1 MSADLPSFWFPPP
14 GPALPPLPESTL
26 ELKPPEDDP
35 RLNGTIEYVEYL
47 HWYMYNI
54 LQNEENYLS
63 GSFSWNESDIHM
75 GDVIVPVSKAPERNI
90 YGTEDDWVRGW
101 EMWCFRC
108 PSTVAP
114 EEPERDPM
122 TGYPFCG
129 ESILSMEPLRY
140 FSTTK
145 KEPVLEVPV
154 STVPGADSV
163 MACVIEQQVDP
174 EWFRVSS
181 TAPELGPIIT
191 KPFIVSRSL
200 RDSDSGTRYRY
211 TETFPWGV
219 LDDAQSQQATPSPTP
234 TPTSTTDFWDWYD
247 DYAPTSVSNP
257 SVNPAAFTSN
267 SKGSAPSAGIIIGV
281 LVPVALIIGIVA
293 CFGKRSRAQQRKAT
307 AASAPPMNTNAAAD
321 ARRQAAVAARAS
333 RTTAAPVTVQGD
345 VDDMPP
351 PAYHKVVSNVERMDI
366 ERRMHA
372 EGTAPVGWPPTY
384 TDARHAESTTV
395 TQPDPVAS
403 VPGTSRAPY
412 PALPSSPTR

>member
-54 LQNEENYLS
+54 LQNEENYLN
-63 GSFSWNESDIHM
+63 GNFSWNESNIHM

-90 YGTEDDWVRGW
+90 YGTEYDWVRGW

-114 EEPERDPM
+114 EEPERDPI

-129 ESILSMEPLRY
+129 ESILSMEPLRF
-140 FSTTK
+140 FSTMK
-145 KEPVLEVPV
+145 KEPELEVPV

-163 MACVIEQQVDP
+163 MACVIEQQVNP

-181 TAPELGPIIT
+181 TAPQLGPIIT

-200 RDSDSGTRYRY
+200 RDSDSGARYRY
-211 TETFPWGV
+211 DEAFPWGV
-219 LDDAQSQQATPSPTP
+219 LDDAQATPSPSSYPSYPTS

-247 DYAPTSVSNP
+247 SYTPTSVSNP

-267 SKGSAPSAGIIIGV
+267 SKDNAPSAGLIIGV
-281 LVPVALIIGIVA
+281 LVPVALIIGIIA
-293 CFGKRSRAQQRKAT
+293 CFGKRARAKQQKTT
-307 AASAPPMNTNAAAD
+307 AASAPPVNMNPTAD
-321 ARRQAAVAARAS
+321 AHRQAAF
-333 RTTAAPVTVQGD
+333 AAPATATVQGD
-345 VDDMPP
+345 GDDMPP
-351 PAYHKVVSNVERMDI
+351 PAYHKVISNVERMDI

-372 EGTAPVGWPPTY
+372 EGTTPAGWPPTY
-384 TDARHAESTTV
+384 TDTQHAESTV
-395 TQPDPVAS
+395 VSPPDPVAS